1 MGIVTNVSED
11 NRSNRLGENTCYTIR
26 YYTPNI
32 RKSLKDVYIIEDNY
46 MWVKIKILYIRNII
60 AKKFHIV

>member
-1 MGIVTNVSED
+1 MKNSLIALLQQWELSLTYQKTIEVIDQS
-11 NRSNRLGENTCYTIR
+11 ENTCYTIR

-46 MWVKIKILYIRNII
+46 MWVK
-60 AKKFHIV
+60 